1 MRKLVMIAPLLMF
14 ITGTSVALTV
24 NLAPTR
30 CGESERVFG
39 TPPCPQDPAFLAGT
53 VSSETSLKVGG
64 NAYGCDSEWGTSL
77 EFDLTPVPEGQ
88 VINSATLVVHKTG
101 YADDAQGFAYLGAF
115 RYPATGAE
123 VAVPREDLTP
133 ETAEDILYPP
143 AANTDLSFD
152 VTSAVQE
159 MISDETK
166 MAGFLLAGIYSEVGY
181 HDYIFI
187 GGATSSNPPRLEIE
201 YHAPV
206 AAQAASWSKVKALYR

>member
-1 MRKLVMIAPLLMF
+1 MRKLIMIALLMVF
-14 ITGTSVALTV
+14 TVGTSVALTV

-53 VSSETSLKVGG
+53 VCSEMSLKVGG

-88 VINSATLVVHKTG
+88 VINSATLVVRKTG

-123 VAVPREDLTP
+123 VAVPRDDLTP

-143 AANTDLSFD
+143 AANTDLYFD

-159 MISDETK
+159 MISDEGK
-166 MAGFLLAGIYSEVGY
+166 LVGFILAGVYSEAGY
-181 HDYIFI
+181 HDYIFV
-187 GGATSSNPPRLEIE
+187 GGTTNSNPPCLEVE

-206 AAQAASWSKVKALYR
+206 AAQQASWSRVKALFR